1 MSYPLW
7 KRVCDIVSSFFGLVI
22 FAIFFPFI
30 GLAIV
35 IESGFPILVQLDRVS
50 EGKLTRVYKFRT
62 MIKNAR
68 DMKQFLFPMN
78 ERTDGPLF
86 KMKNDPR
93 VTKVGKVVRKLRLDE
108 LPQFIDVFMGRLALV
123 GPRPHEPG
131 EVEKYPEEYKKVTFA
146 RAGLTGLSQVSGAS
160 SLSFQKEIELDTY
173 YIEHQSFFLDCKI
186 AIKTAFIL
194 FFDPTGV

>member
-1 MSYPLW
+1 MF
-7 KRVCDIVSSFFGLVI
+7 DIVGSLFGLI
-22 FAIFFPFI
+22 FFVLFFPFVGI
-30 GLAIV
+30 AIV
-35 IESGFPILVQLDRVS
+35 IEGGFPILVRLDRIS
-50 EGKLTRVYKFRT
+50 EGKRTSVYKFRT
-62 MIKNAR
+62 MVKNAK
-68 DMKQFLFPMN
+68 DIKQSLFSMN

-93 VTKVGKVVRKLRLDE
+93 VTKVGKIVRKFRLDE

-131 EVEKYPEEYKKVTFA
+131 EVEKYPEEYKKVTLA

-173 YIEHQSFFLDCKI
+173 YIEHRSFFLDCKI
-186 AIKTAFIL
+186 VIKTALIL